1 LRCFL
6 TFSVQLLATS
16 FSKTFGGRAL
26 ACDLGTPEA
35 LTPSE
40 QEQSRASALLQWG
53 LLVTGARAAL
63 QFLWDHAGPL
73 YQRTHLMLRIRG
85 TVGDLPVDLTVE
97 MDESDWA
104 RLGSHLGIQVQDPV
118 PQGDVSAKPA
128 ASRNDA
134 VWDIAQDLL
143 RKAGQMTG
151 PDLLGQLE
159 GLSGSTA
166 AGKRLM
172 VRMRHSAS
180 VKVESQGDTPVYHWI
195 E

>member
-1 LRCFL
+1 
-6 TFSVQLLATS
+6 
-16 FSKTFGGRAL
+16 
-26 ACDLGTPEA
+26 
-35 LTPSE
+35 
-40 QEQSRASALLQWG
+40 
-53 LLVTGARAAL
+53 
-63 QFLWDHAGPL
+63 
-73 YQRTHLMLRIRG
+73 MLRIRG

-104 RLGSHLGIQVQDPV
+104 RLGTHLGIQVQDPV
-118 PQGDVSAKPA
+118 PQGDMPTKSAA
-128 ASRNDA
+128 TRNDA
-134 VWDIAQDLL
+134 VWDIAQELL

>member
-1 LRCFL
+1 
-6 TFSVQLLATS
+6 
-16 FSKTFGGRAL
+16 
-26 ACDLGTPEA
+26 
-35 LTPSE
+35 
-40 QEQSRASALLQWG
+40 
-53 LLVTGARAAL
+53 
-63 QFLWDHAGPL
+63 
-73 YQRTHLMLRIRG
+73 MLRIRG

-97 MDESDWA
+97 MDDADWA
-104 RLGSHLGIQVQDPV
+104 RLGIQLGAQVQAT
-118 PQGDVSAKPA
+118 SAPADTSVKPA

-134 VWDIAQDLL
+134 VWDIAQELL
-143 RKAGQMTG
+143 RKAGHLTG

-172 VRMRHSAS
+172 VRMRHSAN